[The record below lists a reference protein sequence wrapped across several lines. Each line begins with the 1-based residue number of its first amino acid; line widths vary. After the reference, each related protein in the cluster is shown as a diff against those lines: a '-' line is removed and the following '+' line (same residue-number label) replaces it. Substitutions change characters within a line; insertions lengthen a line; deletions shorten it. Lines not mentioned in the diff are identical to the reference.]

1 MDRRANLDGERDR
14 EEISESVTFKLG
26 SERWVESNQ
35 ETSEKKHVWRSP
47 NRNKLVKGIRN
58 RSI

>member
-1 MDRRANLDGERDR
+1 MDRLANLDGERAR
-14 EEISESVTFKLG
+14 EEIFESVPFKLG

-47 NRNKLVKGIRN
+47 KRNKLVKGIGN
-58 RSI
+58 RPV